1 MKSIFQGMR
10 TRWPSHSQVESA
22 EAVNKAYT
30 ANENIFNDLQAS
42 GPSNMPP
49 AQIGTNVHCWNPVST
64 GWQYQLMDGSS
75 GQDITVG
82 VMFHGDNFKGA
93 YGVEVSQAAVS
104 HGADATGTACEKTAD
119 RGFY

>member
-1 MKSIFQGMR
+1 MPR
-10 TRWPSHSQVESA
+10 SHSQVESA

-82 VMFHGDNFKGA
+82 VMFHGDNFMVWTPH
-93 YGVEVSQAAVS
+93 GVNSTLFPS
-104 HGADATGTACEKTAD
+104 TRRYH
-119 RGFY
+119 